1 MDIFE
6 VSILKISRVA
16 HGKRGVFV
24 DAITDTYG
32 GKTAETL
39 YFSNRIWPRIQ
50 ARMAFLES
58 ERDGADYGNYVEHL
72 SDDEYYR
79 RFEHDIRKF
88 TDEELV
94 AEINRRVNETSM
106 FSAGHIEFE
115 TKAVYKKTRRR

>member
-58 ERDGADYGNYVEHL
+58 ERGSADYGNYVENL
-72 SDDEYYR
+72 PDDEYYR
-79 RFEHDIRKF
+79 RFEHDIHKF

-115 TKAVYKKTRRR
+115 TKAVYKKTRRK

>member
-32 GKTAETL
+32 GKTVETL

-58 ERDGADYGNYVEHL
+58 ERDGADYGNYIEHL
-72 SDDEYYR
+72 PDDEYYR

-94 AEINRRVNETSM
+94 TEINRRVNKASM

-115 TKAVYKKTRRR
+115 TRAVYKKTRRK

>member
-50 ARMAFLES
+50 ERMAFLES
-58 ERDGADYGNYVEHL
+58 ERGSADYGNYVEHL
-72 SDDEYYR
+72 PDDEYYR

-94 AEINRRVNETSM
+94 AEINRRGNETSM

-115 TKAVYKKTRRR
+115 TKAVYKKTRRK